1 MTELHGFHRKSYE
14 ERFRMLVAATDLSAN
29 EQQVLQ
35 ANYQPTEAHLIENY
49 LTSYGLPEGIV
60 PNVVV
65 NQKHYLV
72 PMVTEEPSVIAAASN
87 GAGMLRRGGG
97 ITATAESHVLTGEVL
112 IKADNLLVLQNW
124 FDEHRQLLLQTAVDA
139 HPSIK
144 KYGGVRDLKF
154 NPIDETHASFELFVD
169 VGNAMG
175 ANLVNSMLEA
185 IAALVETELDHRV
198 IMSILSNFGD
208 HNIVM
213 ATGMVP
219 FSALQRGALSG
230 EEVAARIE
238 EAAHIAKIYPKRA
251 ATHNKGIMNG
261 IDAVVVATGNDWRAV
276 ESSAHSYAARK
287 GSYQGL
293 SKWEVTPTGL
303 SGMIKLPIPTGIVGG
318 ATHVLPISK
327 VNYHI
332 LQLDS
337 ALEMMNLLAG
347 IGLAQNLAA
356 LKALVTD
363 GIQKGHMQLQLKSLV
378 LTAGATPE
386 EIQPVLQQLQRYP
399 AAEQNLATA
408 QALLNQVRQKGA
420 Q

>member
-1 MTELHGFHRKSYE
+1 
-14 ERFRMLVAATDLSAN
+14 
-29 EQQVLQ
+29 
-35 ANYQPTEAHLIENY
+35 
-49 LTSYGLPEGIV
+49 
-60 PNVVV
+60 
-65 NQKHYLV
+65 
-72 PMVTEEPSVIAAASN
+72 
-87 GAGMLRRGGG
+87 
-97 ITATAESHVLTGEVL
+97 
-112 IKADNLLVLQNW
+112 
-124 FDEHRQLLLQTAVDA
+124 
-139 HPSIK
+139 
-144 KYGGVRDLKF
+144 
-154 NPIDETHASFELFVD
+154 
-169 VGNAMG
+169 MG